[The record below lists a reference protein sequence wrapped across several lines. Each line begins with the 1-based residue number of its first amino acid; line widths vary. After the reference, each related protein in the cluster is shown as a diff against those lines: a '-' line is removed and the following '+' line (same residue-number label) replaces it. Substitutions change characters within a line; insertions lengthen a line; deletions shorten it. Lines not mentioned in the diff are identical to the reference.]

1 MTTLIIIT
9 LMFLVVM
16 VIAFAAGI
24 IFTFFEIN
32 TKVVEF
38 PKLTAILGMM
48 SVLGLIW
55 SIVSII
61 TLYNLLP

>member
-1 MTTLIIIT
+1 
-9 LMFLVVM
+9 M